1 MNRSPQPVQ
10 FRAAGAPRAPLLA
23 LDTVWFQVAGT
34 LCNLR
39 CRHCFISCNPTNHAH
54 ELMGREEVRR
64 YLAEAEALGVND
76 YYFTGGEPFLNAELA
91 GILEDT
97 LRVGPATVLTNATLV
112 TPARARALAELSA
125 ACRYSLELRVSLD
138 GLSAATNDPIRGE
151 GSFEATLRGLRE
163 LGRAGFHPII
173 TATQTWSEAEDAA
186 LRAAF
191 HAFLR
196 DHGFPRP
203 RVKVLPLFRIGE
215 EVTRTH
221 GYAEGEL
228 LTEEHMEGFD
238 PLRLQCTT
246 SRMVTSRGVHVC
258 PILIDAPGAL
268 LGQTLLE
275 SLRAFPLAHGACHT
289 CWATGMTCRN

>member
-1 MNRSPQPVQ
+1 MNPSSQPV
-10 FRAAGAPRAPLLA
+10 RLRTGPAPRAPLLA

-39 CRHCFISCNPTNHAH
+39 CTHCFISCSPTNHAH
-54 ELMGREEVRR
+54 EVMSRADVRR
-64 YLAEAEALGVND
+64 HLAEAEELGVND
-76 YYFTGGEPFLNAELA
+76 YYFTGGEPFLNPELP

-112 TPARARALAELSA
+112 TPPRARALAELA
-125 ACRYSLELRVSLD
+125 AASRYSLEMRVSLD
-138 GLSAATNDPIRGE
+138 GLSPATNDPIRGE

-173 TATQTWSEAEDAA
+173 TATQTWSDAEDAE
-186 LRAAF
+186 LRESF

-215 EVTRTH
+215 EATRSR
-221 GYAEGEL
+221 GYTEAEV
-228 LTEEHMEGFD
+228 LTEDHMRDFD
-238 PLRLQCTT
+238 PLRLQCST
-246 SRMVTSRGVHVC
+246 SRMVTGRGVYVC
-258 PILIDAPGAL
+258 PILIDVPAAR
-268 LGQTLLE
+268 LGSTLRE